1 MDRYI
6 CVHGHFYQPPREN
19 PWLEAIEVQDSAYP
33 FHDWNQRI
41 AAECY
46 GPNAA
51 SRILD
56 GEGRIT
62 RIVNNYS
69 RISFNFGPT
78 LLAWLAAERP
88 EIYRAVLAA
97 DAESRDRFSGHG
109 SALAQ
114 AYNHMI
120 LPLASP
126 RDRIT
131 QVVWGLRDFEHRFSR
146 PAEGMWLP
154 ETAVDLDTL
163 EVLAAHGVAFTV
175 LAPHQVARVRPA
187 EGAEDAWQDVS
198 GGRVDPT
205 RPYLVRLPSGATIVA
220 FCYDGPISRA
230 VAFEGL
236 LNRGELLADRLFG
249 AFSPERDWP
258 QLVHIA
264 TDGETYGHHHRH
276 GEMALAYALHTIE
289 ARRGIRLTN
298 YGEFL
303 ERFPP
308 TFEAEIVEDSSWSCA
323 HGVERWRADC
333 GCSTGM
339 NPGWNQA
346 WRGPLREALDWLRD
360 AVAEPFGEHGAALL
374 KDPWAA
380 RDAYAGVVLDR
391 SPESLGAFI
400 AAHAAEPLDDAATVR
415 VLKLMELQRHAML
428 MYTSCGWFFDDLS
441 GIETVQVIQ
450 YAGRVVQ
457 LAREVLE
464 TDLEEAFLQRLSAAR
479 SNLEEQGDGRAIF
492 GRSVKP
498 ATVDLEKVGAHYVL
512 SSLFEDYAGRQQVY
526 CYTVEQGAWRTW
538 EAGRARLGLGH
549 AVITSE
555 VTLESARLSFG
566 VIHFG
571 DHNITGGVRPF
582 QDEAAFEEMA
592 ASVTEAFSKADF
604 PGTLRRLDAHL
615 GGPSYS
621 LRSLFRDEQRK
632 ILDSVLES
640 SREDVATAY
649 RRIYRQ
655 NTPLVRFLADLGAP
669 VPRAFRAAAALV
681 LEMDFRE
688 ALEED
693 EPDLDRV
700 AELVRN
706 AGTWQV
712 ILDRAGLGF
721 ALQGTMERF
730 MEALKAAPDTER
742 LQRATSWLALIRSLP
757 FDVNLWSSENR
768 FYEMLESA
776 YPGTRAR
783 ARSGDAA
790 AREWVAA
797 FAALGE
803 ALRVLVPH
811 G

>member
-33 FHDWNQRI
+33 FHDWNERI
-41 AAECY
+41 TAECY

-56 GEGRIT
+56 GDGRIT

-78 LLAWLAAERP
+78 LLAWLASERP

-97 DAESRDRFSGHG
+97 DTESRERFSGHG

-120 LPLASP
+120 LPLASA
-126 RDRIT
+126 RDRAT
-131 QVVWGLRDFEHRFSR
+131 QVAWGLRDFEHRFSR

-163 EVLAAHGVAFTV
+163 EVLADQGVAFTV
-175 LAPHQVARVRPA
+175 LAPHQVARVRPLD
-187 EGAEDAWQDVS
+187 GGVWTDVS

-205 RPYLVRLPSGATIVA
+205 RPYLVRLPSGSTIVA
-220 FCYDGPISRA
+220 FFYDGPISRA

-236 LNRGELLADRLFG
+236 LNRGEALAERLVG
-249 AFSPERDWP
+249 AFSDERTWP

-276 GEMALAYALHTIE
+276 GDMALAYALHTIE
-289 ARRGIRLTN
+289 ARRGVRLTN
-298 YGEFL
+298 YGEYL
-303 ERFPP
+303 EHHPP
-308 TFEAEIVEDSSWSCA
+308 THEVEIIEDTSWSCA
-323 HGVERWRADC
+323 HGIERWRADC
-333 GCSTGM
+333 GCSSGM
-339 NPGWNQA
+339 NMGWSQA
-346 WRGPLREALDWLRD
+346 WRGPLRDALDWLRD
-360 AVAEPFGEHGAALL
+360 AVAAPFEERGAELL

-380 RDAYAGVVLDR
+380 RDAYVEVVLDR
-391 SPESLGAFI
+391 SPETLGRFL
-400 AAHAAEPLDDAATVR
+400 AAQAAAPLDDAETVR
-415 VLKLMELQRHAML
+415 VLKLLELQRHAML

-457 LAREVLE
+457 LAREVLGAE
-464 TDLEEAFLQRLSAAR
+464 LEEPFLERLAEAR
-479 SNLEEQGDGRAIF
+479 SNLEEQGNGRDIF
-492 GRSVKP
+492 ERTVKP
-498 ATVDLEKVGAHYVL
+498 ATVDLAKVGAHYAL
-512 SSLFEDYAGRQQVY
+512 SSLFEDYAGRQEVF
-526 CYTVEQGAWRTW
+526 CYTVEQGGWRSW

-555 VTLESARLSFG
+555 ITLESADLSFG
-566 VIHFG
+566 VLHFG

-582 QDEAAFEEMA
+582 AGEKSFAAMVA
-592 ASVTEAFSKADF
+592 DVTEAFSRADF
-604 PGTLRRLDAHL
+604 PETLRRLDAHV
-615 GGPSYS
+615 GGPFYS

-655 NTPLVRFLADLGAP
+655 NTPLVRFLSDLGAP
-669 VPRAFRAAAALV
+669 VPRAFQAAAALV
-681 LEMDFRE
+681 LELDVNA

-693 EPDLDRV
+693 EPDLGRV
-700 AELVRN
+700 VELVQD
-706 AGTWQV
+706 AATWQV
-712 ILDRAGLGF
+712 TLERAGLGF
-721 ALQGTMERF
+721 ALEGTVNRLME
-730 MEALKAAPDTER
+730 EARSAPEPER
-742 LQRATSWLALIRSLP
+742 LRRAAASVSLIRGLP
-757 FDVNLWSSENR
+757 FDVNWWRAENV
-768 FYEMLESA
+768 FYMMLESA
-776 YPGTRAR
+776 YPGYRAR
-783 ARSGDAA
+783 AKSGAEA

-797 FAALGE
+797 FVALGE
-803 ALRVLVPH
+803 VLRVRVPY